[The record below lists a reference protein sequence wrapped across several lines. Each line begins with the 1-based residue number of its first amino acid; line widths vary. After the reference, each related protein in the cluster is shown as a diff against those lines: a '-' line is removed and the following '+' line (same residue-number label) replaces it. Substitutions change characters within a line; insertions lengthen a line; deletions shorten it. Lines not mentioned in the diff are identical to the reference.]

1 MKQFLC
7 VVSLAALLCYASSCK
22 RADKAADEKGAEPAI
37 IVDTAI
43 SADGVPISYEVRGRG
58 EPALVF
64 IHGWCCD
71 RSYWKEQLPHFAKKY
86 EVVAIDL
93 AGHGGSGLNRKKWTM
108 EAFGKD
114 VVAVVNKLSLEQV
127 ILVGHSLGGPVIL
140 EAGSMMPKCVIG
152 LIGVDTL
159 DDFEGKYSQEFINNF
174 FAGIRGNFVEY
185 TKNFVRPMFTPN
197 SNPMLIERIV
207 TDMSSA
213 PPEAGIGALEAFFNF
228 VNNDMTQVLRELKM
242 PITCI
247 NSDRNPPNIKTNQRY
262 APSFKA
268 KIMSGVGHFVMLED
282 PETFN
287 RLLDETIQE
296 FVQMTESR

>member
-1 MKQFLC
+1 M
-7 VVSLAALLCYASSCK
+7 V
-22 RADKAADEKGAEPAI
+22 G
-37 IVDTAI
+37 
-43 SADGVPISYEVRGRG
+43 
-58 EPALVF
+58 
-64 IHGWCCD
+64 
-71 RSYWKEQLPHFAKKY
+71 
-86 EVVAIDL
+86 IDL
-93 AGHGGSGLNRKKWTM
+93 AGHGGSGLNRKEWTM

-114 VVAVVNKLSLEQV
+114 IVAVSNKLSLEQV
-127 ILVGHSLGGPVIL
+127 ILVGHSLGGPAIL
-140 EAGSMMPKCVIG
+140 EAASMMPKRVIG

-159 DDFEGKYSQEFINNF
+159 NDFERKYSQEFIDKF

-197 SNPMLIERIV
+197 SNPMLIESIV
-207 TDMSSA
+207 ADMSSA
-213 PPEAGIGALEAFFNF
+213 PPEAGIGAVEALFDF